1 MFLVFIGFLIQDLID
16 MRDSILGAS
25 SSFLEV
31 VEMVCTGL
39 TIFLWMAQALHVAEL
54 AKFYACCLF
63 LFAIY
68 SNIICN
74 FDTCSNRCLRF
85 CSYY

>member
-16 MRDSILGAS
+16 LRDSILGAS

-39 TIFLWMAQALHVAEL
+39 RIFLMDGSRIACCRTRVTICLLPV
-54 AKFYACCLF
+54 ACCLRYIAIS
-63 LFAIY
+63 FAIL
-68 SNIICN
+68 IPAQIVV
-74 FDTCSNRCLRF
+74 
-85 CSYY
+85 